1 MTDREGRGREL
12 DDEGLRAEDAA
23 AFPRRRARLLSLGYR
38 LTGAWAD
45 AEDAADEALARL
57 LRLPAGER
65 PREPDAW
72 LTTVAT
78 RLCLDRLR
86 RRAREPYV
94 GPWLPE
100 PVDRE
105 LLPDDAAVLA
115 DEVRMAVLVA
125 YETLPPHERAALILR
140 EAFELPH
147 PRIAEIL
154 EVSPQVAR
162 QWTTRA
168 RRRLSGEAAPLA
180 SPEPEEVEA
189 LLGAVMTGDLET
201 VQRLLADDVR
211 VVSDSDGRVNAARRV
226 LEGPRRCGYFL
237 VKSAESQDVETA
249 PTTVNGEGALA
260 IRSRGVTRVV
270 QFRMAGGRVAR
281 IDFFC
286 NPDKLTRVRLPE
298 GWLG

>member
-1 MTDREGRGREL
+1 MTTAAVEAFTEHRG
-12 DDEGLRAEDAA
+12 
-23 AFPRRRARLLSLGYR
+23 LLFTVAYEMLGS
-38 LTGAWAD
+38 AAD
-45 AEDAADEALARL
+45 AEDVLQESWLRWAKVDQAAVHNQRAYLVRI
-57 LRLPAGER
+57 
-65 PREPDAW
+65 
-72 LTTVAT
+72 VT
-78 RLCLDRLR
+78 RQSLNRLR
-86 RRAREPYV
+86 TLQRQRETYV